1 MIRDRFET
9 LAKHALGALPATPAG
24 DALFSSALFYKYHG
38 RWPNLRTPRLWNEH
52 MLRLKLSPSATDP
65 LRQFVTDKEHVK
77 LYVRAAVGEI
87 HNVAMFAVHRS
98 LADAVAYAY
107 PVPCVVKPTHLS
119 GEVIIRRD
127 ERAVV
132 DAGTLAR
139 WFAARYYPLKRE
151 PNYRH
156 LAPKV
161 VVEEC
166 VPFGGDDGPDDYK
179 VFCFFGRAQFIQLDE
194 GRFGTHRRRMYARDW
209 TPLPFTLT
217 RAPAEPRAAPPN
229 LEAMVA
235 LAERLAA
242 PFEFMRVDLY
252 SDGHR
257 ILVGELTSYP
267 GNCASPLIPFEY
279 NEALGSLFTD
289 RDADV
294 RALVQLQSQ
303 RGGASRHAP
312 GGTPLAGA

>member
-1 MIRDRFET
+1 MIRDDFQA
-9 LAKHALGALPATPAG
+9 LAKHALGALPANQTG
-24 DALFSSALFYKYHG
+24 DALFSAALFYKYHG
-38 RWPNLRTPRLWNEH
+38 RWPNLRAPRLFNEH
-52 MLRLKLSPSATDP
+52 MLRLKLSPAAVEP

-77 LYVRAAVGEI
+77 LYVRATVGEI
-87 HNVAMFAVHRS
+87 HNVATFAVHRR
-98 LADAVAYAY
+98 LEDAVAYAY

-127 ERAVV
+127 EYAVI
-132 DAGTLAR
+132 DPGTLRR

-161 VVEEC
+161 IVEEC
-166 VPFGGDDGPDDYK
+166 VPFGGADGPDDFK
-179 VFCFFGRAQFIQLDE
+179 FFCFFGRAQFIQLDE
-194 GRFGTHRRRMYARDW
+194 GRFGAHRRRMYARDW

-217 RAPAEPRAAPPN
+217 RAPSEVRPTPPN
-229 LEAMVA
+229 LEAMTAV
-235 LAERLAA
+235 AERLAA

-252 SDGHR
+252 SDGSR

-279 NEALGSLFTD
+279 NEVLGPLFTD
-289 RDADV
+289 PEADV
-294 RALVQLQSQ
+294 RTLVQGHT
-303 RGGASRHAP
+303 RNAP
-312 GGTPLAGA
+312 GGTPGAAQPLADA